1 MPRSRSL
8 QWRTPWRVVI
18 GYGAVIALGTL
29 ALDWL
34 DYRTMARLHS
44 RDVYIALVAAGF
56 LTLGGLL
63 GFRLGSPVPQS
74 AVRNDAAIAALGISE
89 RELAVLS
96 EIAAG
101 RSTAQIADRLCI
113 SPHTVKTHVARLF
126 DKLGARRR
134 TDAVA
139 RARELGLL
147 S

>member
-1 MPRSRSL
+1 MPRSRGL
-8 QWRTPWRVVI
+8 QWRTPWRAVI

-29 ALDWL
+29 ALNWL

-44 RDVYIALVAAGF
+44 RDVYMALVAVGF
-56 LTLGGLL
+56 LALGGVL
-63 GFRLGSPVPQS
+63 GFRLGRPLAQS
-74 AVRNDAAIAALGISE
+74 GGRNDAAIAALGITE
-89 RELAVLS
+89 RELAVLK

-126 DKLGARRR
+126 EKLGARRR

-139 RARELGLL
+139 RARDLGLL